1 MDRLDRL
8 TLEVVFITPFNIL
21 MLDPATSVVPP
32 PEEDMV
38 VPTIVMFVP
47 AVKVRWTFGAVKLV
61 KVAFVPDRLDT
72 LILGVVRLVSQFR
85 KAISPSSAVINSV
98 NSAFDSMLSVTRAYI
113 YPLDE
118 FRLDRLTAVF
128 VFTTPFN
135 ILIFKPAVSVAEEDM
150 VVPTIVIPV
159 PAVKVGWTLLAVK
172 LVKVAFVPDTLR
184 TFIFRLQL
192 ILLQLILVI
201 VPRVALLLVELK
213 LVIVP
218 RAPLIL
224 VELKLVIRPV
234 KQIREFVSTSM
245 ARTVSMS
252 ASSEKMPCEFNP
264 MVSMVSASKVTIKP
278 LTAETLD
285 ILRLLDVFITFPT
298 SVRLD
303 PAIKV
308 GWTLDAVIEVADR
321 FVHDRLTI
329 LPFSLLTLLMFKSE
343 VVLMTSPIMSI
354 LVPATKICCVDMVR
368 STIAI
373 PGPAIKVSCRLS
385 AVR

>member
-135 ILIFKPAVSVAEEDM
+135 ILIFKPATSVAEEDM
-150 VVPTIVIPV
+150 VVPTIVMFV

-184 TFIFRLQL
+184 TFIFPVQL

-218 RAPLIL
+218 RDPLIL
-224 VELKLVIRPV
+224 LELKLVIIPPV
-234 KQIREFVSTSM
+234 KHERVFVSTSVD
-245 ARTVSMS
+245 RTVMMS
-252 ASSEKMPCEFNP
+252 ASS
-264 MVSMVSASKVTIKP
+264 A
-278 LTAETLD
+278 
-285 ILRLLDVFITFPT
+285 
-298 SVRLD
+298 
-303 PAIKV
+303 
-308 GWTLDAVIEVADR
+308 
-321 FVHDRLTI
+321 
-329 LPFSLLTLLMFKSE
+329 
-343 VVLMTSPIMSI
+343 
-354 LVPATKICCVDMVR
+354 
-368 STIAI
+368 
-373 PGPAIKVSCRLS
+373 
-385 AVR
+385 

>member
-21 MLDPATSVVPP
+21 MLDPATSEVPP
-32 PEEDMV
+32 VEDMV

-135 ILIFKPAVSVAEEDM
+135 ILIFSPATSVVPPPEEDM
-150 VVPTIVIPV
+150 VVPTIVMFV
-159 PAVKVGWTLLAVK
+159 PAVKVGWTLGAVK

-184 TFIFRLQL
+184 TFIFPVQL
-192 ILLQLILVI
+192 ILLQLILVIVPRVALLLVELILVI

-218 RAPLIL
+218 RAPLLL
-224 VELKLVIRPV
+224 VELKLVIAPV
-234 KQIREFVSTSM
+234 KHLRVFVSTSM
-245 ARTVSMS
+245 VRTVSMS
-252 ASSEKMPCEFNP
+252 ASSAKMPCEVSP
-264 MVSMVSASKVTIKP
+264 MV
-278 LTAETLD
+278 
-285 ILRLLDVFITFPT
+285 
-298 SVRLD
+298 
-303 PAIKV
+303 
-308 GWTLDAVIEVADR
+308 
-321 FVHDRLTI
+321 
-329 LPFSLLTLLMFKSE
+329 
-343 VVLMTSPIMSI
+343 
-354 LVPATKICCVDMVR
+354 
-368 STIAI
+368 
-373 PGPAIKVSCRLS
+373 
-385 AVR
+385 